1 MLCQGRN
8 FLETSIHVFKG
19 TSENKKKKWIKGN
32 FQKKSLIKFQSKK
45 ERFVDN
51 FFWSLQCEGIII
63 NIIMKID
70 SGSGIEGVEFEGM
83 ERNER
88 RQRK

>member
-1 MLCQGRN
+1 MK
-8 FLETSIHVFKG
+8 TKFK
-19 TSENKKKKWIKGN
+19 KRIKGN
-32 FQKKSLIKFQSKK
+32 FQKKCLTKFQSKN

-51 FFWSLQCEGIII
+51 FFWSLQCEGVII
-63 NIIMKID
+63 NIIMMKFD

>member
-1 MLCQGRN
+1 MK
-8 FLETSIHVFKG
+8 TKFK
-19 TSENKKKKWIKGN
+19 KRIKGN
-32 FQKKSLIKFQSKK
+32 FQKKCLTKFQSKN

-51 FFWSLQCEGIII
+51 FFWSLQCEGVII
-63 NIIMKID
+63 NIIIMMKFD
-70 SGSGIEGVEFEGM
+70 SDSGIEGVEFEGM